1 MHPVRIILLIAL
13 TTTGCQLGGRRQEV
27 RIVDPV
33 LPESIGRI
41 ELVEYLNGKTD
52 GLQSWR
58 CMNTHVHVKSP
69 DLMIP
74 QKLKGTLACA
84 APGQFRLVCDN
95 TVGHADFGSNENIC
109 WAYVKPGKSVV
120 MTWKHEDSSLLQH
133 LPGGIPRLEPEWL
146 MTVLGVEPLNADR
159 YDLQNAPKGSK
170 EVWLV
175 AIEDAPDGSSL
186 RRVIKVD
193 TVLGVIRRH
202 ALYDSDAQPLL
213 IADLSD
219 YRSCGKHEL
228 PHTIRIDFPKTETQL
243 TLKFS
248 GIETGCQ
255 VAETL
260 WQPPR
265 NVEVMDLGDY
275 VRLQMQHDPHFAPQG
290 RSRSS
295 SKAGPDV
302 QTAYIP
308 GHRNASA
315 GNANV
320 DSEPSFDNEPS
331 FDTEASNL
339 HLTGNE
345 KFYSPDGEN
354 SFDDTATNHDQTSEE
369 DWERALTEES
379 LVPEFD
385 VVAPSSSSQ
394 GKKRWFQFWK
404 KQSR

>member
-1 MHPVRIILLIAL
+1 MNPARIILLIAL
-13 TTTGCQLGGRRQEV
+13 TATGCQLGGRRQEV

-41 ELVEYLNGKTD
+41 ELVEYLNGKTA

-58 CMNTHVHVKSP
+58 CMNTQVHVRSP
-69 DLMIP
+69 DLMIA
-74 QKLKGTLACA
+74 QKLKGTLACS

-120 MTWKHEDSSLLQH
+120 MTWKHEDSALLQH
-133 LPGGIPRLEPEWL
+133 LPGGLPRLEPEWL
-146 MTVLGVEPLNADR
+146 MTVLGVEPLDADR
-159 YDLQNAPKGSK
+159 YDLQHAPMGSK

-193 TVLGVIRRH
+193 TVQGVIRRH

-219 YRSCGKHEL
+219 YKSCGKHEL
-228 PHTIRIDFPKTETQL
+228 PHTVRIDFPKTETQL

-248 GIETGCQ
+248 GIETGYQ
-255 VAETL
+255 MAEAL

-275 VRLQMQHDPHFAPQG
+275 VRLQMQHDPQFAPRG
-290 RSRSS
+290 RSDSAANADPGV
-295 SKAGPDV
+295 K
-302 QTAYIP
+302 TAF
-308 GHRNASA
+308 NSA
-315 GNANV
+315 NHGTAKGNADS
-320 DSEPSFDNEPS
+320 DSEPSFDDEPS
-331 FDTEASNL
+331 FDTQSPNL
-339 HLTGNE
+339 HLAGNE
-345 KFYSPDGEN
+345 KFYSPDGDD
-354 SFDDTATNHDQTSEE
+354 SFNDQFSGQNQTSEE

-385 VVAPSSSSQ
+385 VVAPRSPSR
-394 GKKRWFQFWK
+394 GKKHWFQFWK
-404 KQSR
+404 K

>member
-1 MHPVRIILLIAL
+1 MNPVRIILLIVLA
-13 TTTGCQLGGRRQEV
+13 TTGCQLGGRRQEV

-74 QKLKGTLACA
+74 QKLKGTLACS

-95 TVGHADFGSNENIC
+95 TVGHADFGANEDIC

-120 MTWKHEDSSLLQH
+120 MTWRHEDSALLQH
-133 LPGGIPRLEPEWL
+133 LPGGLPRLEPEWL

-219 YRSCGKHEL
+219 YKSVGPHEL
-228 PHTIRIDFPKTETQL
+228 PHTVRIDFPKTETQL

-255 VAETL
+255 VAEAL

-275 VRLQMQHDPHFAPQG
+275 VRLQMQHDPHFAPHG
-290 RSRSS
+290 RSGSPANATPGVKTAFNPGTRG
-295 SKAGPDV
+295 KA
-302 QTAYIP
+302 Q
-308 GHRNASA
+308 
-315 GNANV
+315 GNAYV
-320 DSEPSFDNEPS
+320 GSEPSFDNEPS
-331 FDTEASNL
+331 FDTQSPNV

-345 KFYSPDGEN
+345 KFYSPGGDD
-354 SFDDTATNHDQTSEE
+354 SFDDQASGPNHTSEE
-369 DWERALTEES
+369 DWERALAEES
-379 LVPEFD
+379 LVPDFD
-385 VVAPSSSSQ
+385 VVAPPSSSQ
-394 GKKRWFQFWK
+394 GKKRWFQIWK
-404 KQSR
+404 K